1 MRETQHPQNT
11 KISHVPKE
19 SHRHNKTTYTKPP
32 QRSPSVI
39 DTPPTG
45 GTPGWRSGEGRHLQE
60 KWEAS
65 ASPDGALRAQTTP
78 RGDQS
83 VPHTWGVPPL
93 MSTKDSLHSKSPAL
107 ASIDNPSHDKYAT
120 MTAYIPRMESQ
131 GYGLP
136 HGVPTHGRT
145 LAVRPPVFPS
155 VGTFFFVR
163 VRLARGWFLFAH
175 PSLSLHPSLRSCSP
189 CRVCAWVEALAFVGG
204 GCWWMGCVVVLWV
217 PCLLVGGVL
226 CAGCGFRFEW
236 VPSRHGVFFVWGGFG

>member
-136 HGVPTHGRT
+136 HGVPHPREDAGRSSSRIPFCGH
-145 LAVRPPVFPS
+145 LLFRSRSPCPWLVPFRSPIPFP
-155 VGTFFFVR
+155 
-163 VRLARGWFLFAH
+163 
-175 PSLSLHPSLRSCSP
+175 PSLPAVVLSLSG
-189 CRVCAWVEALAFVGG
+189 VCVGG
-204 GCWWMGCVVVLWV
+204 GARLCGWWVLVDGVCGCLVGALSPGGWCLMRRVWV
-217 PCLLVGGVL
+217 P
-226 CAGCGFRFEW
+226 F
-236 VPSRHGVFFVWGGFG
+236 